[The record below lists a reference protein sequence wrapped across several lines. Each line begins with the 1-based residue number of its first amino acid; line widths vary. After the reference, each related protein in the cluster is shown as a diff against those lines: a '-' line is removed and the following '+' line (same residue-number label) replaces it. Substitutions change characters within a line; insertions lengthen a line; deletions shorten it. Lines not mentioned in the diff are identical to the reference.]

1 MTQQMKLKHPGHR
14 STAIPPRGAE
24 EPVRLLL
31 NNPSL
36 FPFASF
42 IGFTGTPVSQD
53 DKDTRAVFSDY
64 VFITI

>member
-1 MTQQMKLKHPGHR
+1 MN
-14 STAIPPRGAE
+14 
-24 EPVRLLL
+24 LLL
-31 NNPSL
+31 NNPSF

-53 DKDTRAVFSDY
+53 DKDTRAVFGDY

>member
-1 MTQQMKLKHPGHR
+1 MTQQMKQKRPGHR
-14 STAIPPRGAE
+14 STATPGAR
-24 EPVRLLL
+24 EPMGLLL

-42 IGFTGTPVSQD
+42 IGSTGTPVSQD
-53 DKDTRAVFSDY
+53 DKDTRAVFGDY